1 MCLLTLTVSLPT
13 LKPPPCATGIADKDC
28 QRASSLQIGIF
39 FFALYIIAAG
49 TGGTKPNISTIG
61 ADQFDEFEPKEK
73 SQKLSFYNWWV
84 FYILIGTIF
93 AQTVLV
99 YVQDNVGFAL
109 GYGIP
114 TIGLGVSILIFV
126 LGTPLYRHRLPSGSP
141 LTRMVQVFVASMR
154 KWKVNVPIDSKE
166 LHEVTLEEYTSKG
179 RYRINHSSS
188 MRLVL
193 KRFFY
198 YSFPDVD

>member
-28 QRASSLQIGIF
+28 HRASSLQIGIF

-154 KWKVNVPIDSKE
+154 KWKINVPIDSKE

-198 YSFPDVD
+198 YSFPEVG

>member
-13 LKPPPCATGIADKDC
+13 LKPPPCAIGIADKDC
-28 QRASSLQIGIF
+28 HRASSLQIGIF

-61 ADQFDEFEPKEK
+61 ADQFDEFEPKER

-99 YVQDNVGFAL
+99 YIQDNVGFAL

-126 LGTPLYRHRLPSGSP
+126 LGTPLYRHKLPSGSP

-154 KWKVNVPIDSKE
+154 KWKINVPIDSKE

-198 YSFPDVD
+198 YSFPDVG

>member
-193 KRFFY
+193 KRFLY